1 MIENNKEKIDLS
13 APFRG
18 TGGKVIP
25 PLNRLPLIHYLTS
38 ASMAQQPRQNIV
50 QTVKDYSKRLFNF
63 IRGRVDTDEDA
74 EDILQE
80 VWYQYTNTSATEVI
94 EQVSAWLHRVARNKI
109 TDKYRKH
116 KNELLEDY
124 SYGDE
129 DGGISFK
136 EILLAETNN
145 PETEHLRQLFWE
157 QLFLALDELPPEQ
170 RDVFIW
176 NELEDRTF
184 AEIAERTGEN
194 IKTLISRKGYAVKH
208 LRKRLESLY
217 HEFMNY

>member
-1 MIENNKEKIDLS
+1 
-13 APFRG
+13 
-18 TGGKVIP
+18 
-25 PLNRLPLIHYLTS
+25 
-38 ASMAQQPRQNIV
+38 MARQSSPNIV

-63 IRGRVDTDEDA
+63 IRGRVATDEDA

-80 VWYQYTNTSATEVI
+80 VWYQYTNTVDTEVI
-94 EQVSAWLHRVARNKI
+94 EQVSGWLHRVARNKI

-116 KNELLEDY
+116 QNELIDDFAFE
-124 SYGDE
+124 DE
-129 DGGISFK
+129 DGTISFRD
-136 EILLAETNN
+136 ILLTDSNN

-157 QLFLALDELPPEQ
+157 QLFAALDELPQSQ

-184 AEIAERTGEN
+184 AEIATETGEN

-208 LRKRLESLY
+208 LRRRLENLY
-217 HEFMNY
+217 HELMNY

>member
-1 MIENNKEKIDLS
+1 
-13 APFRG
+13 
-18 TGGKVIP
+18 
-25 PLNRLPLIHYLTS
+25 
-38 ASMAQQPRQNIV
+38 MAQQPRQNIV
-50 QTVKDYSKRLFNF
+50 QTVKEYSKRLFNF

-109 TDKYRKH
+109 TDKYRKRQ
-116 KNELLEDY
+116 NALLEDY
-124 SYGDE
+124 AFEDE
-129 DGGISFK
+129 EGGISFK
-136 EILLAETNN
+136 EILLTDTHN

-157 QLFLALDELPPEQ
+157 QLFLALDELPSEQ

-208 LRKRLESLY
+208 LRKRLETLY